1 MEPPLKVV
9 TGHDGH
15 LRDILDR
22 PMIVVFDSSSS
33 ANKLQKE
40 RATKSGKS
48 FAWVDVSSS
57 ENDKRKARKLARSH
71 VMQDY
76 VRRRKEQMAR
86 GKSHNAAQKTIAKLN
101 QASSQE
107 TYFRFGMLLPLELS
121 GSLDPFAKFPIQ
133 MKPRTYELVHHCKY
147 TFYFDG

>member
-9 TGHDGH
+9 TGQDGH
-15 LRDILDR
+15 LHDILDR
-22 PMIVVFDSSSS
+22 PMIVVFDSTTN
-33 ANKLQKE
+33 ANKPQKE
-40 RATKSGKS
+40 KASAGSKS

-57 ENDKRKARKLARSH
+57 ENDKRKARKLTRSH

-76 VRRRKEQMAR
+76 VRRRKEQTAR
-86 GKSHNAAQKTIAKLN
+86 GKRHNAAQETIGKLN
-101 QASSQE
+101 QASSQD
-107 TYFRFGMLLPLELS
+107 TYFRFGMLLPPEPS

-147 TFYFDG
+147 AFYFYG

>member
-1 MEPPLKVV
+1 MEPPIKVV
-9 TGHDGH
+9 TGRDGH
-15 LRDILDR
+15 IRDILNR
-22 PMIVVFDSSSS
+22 PMIVVFDSTTK
-33 ANKLQKE
+33 ANKPQKE
-40 RATKSGKS
+40 RASNGSKP

-76 VRRRKEQMAR
+76 VRRRKEQTTR
-86 GKSHNAAQKTIAKLN
+86 GKSHNTAQKTIGRLN
-101 QASSQE
+101 QASSQD
-107 TYFRFGMLLPLELS
+107 THFRFGMLLPPEPS

-147 TFYFDG
+147 WFYFGG

>member
-1 MEPPLKVV
+1 MEPPLEVV

-22 PMIVVFDSSSS
+22 PMIVVFDSTSN
-33 ANKLQKE
+33 ANKPTKE
-40 RATKSGKS
+40 KAPNRGES

-57 ENDKRKARKLARSH
+57 EKDKRKARKLARSH

-76 VRRRKEQMAR
+76 VRRRKEHTAR
-86 GKSHNAAQKTIAKLN
+86 GKSHNAAQKTIGKLN

-107 TYFRFGMLLPLELS
+107 TYFQFGMLLPPDPS

-147 TFYFDG
+147 T

>member
-1 MEPPLKVV
+1 MEPPLEVV

-15 LRDILDR
+15 LRDILHR
-22 PMIVVFDSSSS
+22 PMIVVFDSTTKGNKPRKEKTSSGS
-33 ANKLQKE
+33 
-40 RATKSGKS
+40 KS

-57 ENDKRKARKLARSH
+57 ENDKRKTRKLARSH

-76 VRRRKEQMAR
+76 VRRRKEQTTR
-86 GKSHNAAQKTIAKLN
+86 GKSHNAVQKTIGKLN

-107 TYFRFGMLLPLELS
+107 TYFRFGMLLPPEPS

-133 MKPRTYELVHHCKY
+133 MKPRTYELVHHCKC